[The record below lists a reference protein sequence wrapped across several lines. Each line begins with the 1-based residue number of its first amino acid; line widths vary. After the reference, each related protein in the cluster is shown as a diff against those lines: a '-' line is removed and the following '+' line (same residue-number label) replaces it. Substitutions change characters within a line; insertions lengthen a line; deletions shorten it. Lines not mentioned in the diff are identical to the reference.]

1 MSDNVV
7 NSGSNKGLLAA
18 DLSVTELSADRA
30 LSMLSASGV
39 ASWRQYPAYCEV
51 AAQSDGASN
60 IYLQLSAQGT
70 PLAIT
75 NMRTKSLP
83 LLSTGI
89 AMIAQGPVLLGQQGG
104 NIQQIYD
111 ALRQHITQ
119 NMGLTLRINPPVVF
133 GDMAARLSDIDGFQT
148 MPESRYHSFI
158 IDLQPGLEALRAR
171 LNGKWRTDLRRGE
184 REKEAGRIS
193 ITRSGKAQDIRAFQ
207 PLLSELAGKKGFIAP
222 QDAQFFADVA
232 SKSRGGEHYAAHL
245 AWHGDDLIG
254 GHIGAYSGNMAV
266 YLLGATNDKGRDL
279 RASFLLQWAAIEYAI
294 KRGLNY
300 YDLGGADEAENPS
313 VFRFKKRMGG
323 QYYEGPSKME
333 ARAPWPKGQIVDL
346 AEKAYKRLKG

>member
-7 NSGSNKGLLAA
+7 NSASNKGLLVA
-18 DLSVTELSADRA
+18 DLAVTELSADRA

-60 IYLQLSAQGT
+60 IYLQFSAQGI

-75 NMRTKSLP
+75 NIRIKSLP
-83 LLSTGI
+83 LISTGI
-89 AMIAQGPVLLGQQGG
+89 AMIAQGPVLLRSQND
-104 NIQQIYD
+104 NIDQIYA
-111 ALRQHITQ
+111 ALRQHITRH
-119 NMGLTLRINPPVVF
+119 MGLTLRINPPVIF
-133 GDMAARLSDIDGFQT
+133 GDMAAKLNEIDGFQP
-148 MPESRYHSFI
+148 MPRSRYHSFI
-158 IDLQPGLEALRAR
+158 MDLRPGAEALRAG

-184 REKEAGRIS
+184 RELEAGEVT
-193 ITRSGKAQDIRAFQ
+193 ITRSEKAQDIRAFQ

-232 SKSRGGEHYAAHL
+232 DKSRGEEHYAAHL

-266 YLLGATNDKGRDL
+266 YLLGATDDKGRDL
-279 RASFLLQWAAIEYAI
+279 RASFLLQWVAIEYAI